1 MMAGNVREFGDS
13 NFQAEVLEAQEPVVV
28 DFWAPWCGPCKML
41 APTIDELAEDY
52 SGRVRVGKLNT
63 DDSRDVA
70 SRHHIN
76 AIPTIMIFKGGQVVE
91 RITGLQKKEQL
102 AALIDKHL

>member
-1 MMAGNVREFGDS
+1 MAGNVREFGDS
-13 NFQAEVLEAQEPVVV
+13 NFQTEVLEAQEPVVV

-52 SGRVRVGKLNT
+52 SGKARVGKLNT
-63 DDSRDVA
+63 DESREVA
-70 SRHHIN
+70 ARHNIN

-91 RITGLQKKEQL
+91 RITGLQRKEHL